1 MDWICGF
8 LTGCIAGCIF
18 GLVLAPCRKETTV
31 VVTTSAPRRG
41 GALRMD
47 WSRCEFPGPPD
58 RWNPVDH
65 PLEAESEALDLVGGD
80 AE

>member
-47 WSRCEFPGPPD
+47 SSLS
-58 RWNPVDH
+58 N
-65 PLEAESEALDLVGGD
+65 LIA
-80 AE
+80 